1 MFADHSGPSNARPI
15 LALAH
20 TNSIAARISFPSFAR
35 VSMRLFKLNFHKSI
49 GTDRTQTCY
58 FQYADVQDSYI
69 DWFWQIFMYILFQVK
84 AANWALERGTSV
96 IICNGTS
103 NSPVITDLIKG
114 KKVGTFFTEAK
125 PTGVPADVQAQRAR
139 DGGRLLQALTA
150 QQVILQR

>member
-1 MFADHSGPSNARPI
+1 M
-15 LALAH
+15 
-20 TNSIAARISFPSFAR
+20 
-35 VSMRLFKLNFHKSI
+35 
-49 GTDRTQTCY
+49 
-58 FQYADVQDSYI
+58 
-69 DWFWQIFMYILFQVK
+69 K

-139 DGGRLLQALTA
+139 DGGRLLQSLTA
-150 QQVILQR
+150 QQVILQG